1 MDDDKK
7 VFYPE
12 AVKAIK
18 SAILK
23 SRYLAARLANAEQLK
38 LYFSVGGFVSANTR
52 HGKWGTG
59 AIEAISRSLQAE
71 LPGLRGFSEGNIKKM
86 RIFFEEWSS
95 VVNRSTVSNE
105 FESPANRQTLSGEI
119 PAGANRQSAIDD
131 LAECFS
137 LAANRS
143 TVSNDLEKQ
152 AWNAFLSVGFS
163 QHVEILFNCKTEE
176 ERWYYIRQSAANFWS
191 VRVLRRHL
199 AAGDFRHAGTLPNNF
214 ALTMPDARQVSR
226 AVQSFKD
233 EYLLDFINIEDA
245 ADNEDVDERV
255 LESAIVNSIKQFI
268 QSLGPDFCFV
278 GNQYRLIVG
287 EEEFFIDLL
296 FYHRLLRSMVAIEL
310 KRGKFKPAYLGQL
323 NFYLS
328 ALDKQ
333 VKHPNESQSIGLL
346 LCQEANRT
354 IVELAVQDFNK
365 PIGVATYRLGSEI
378 PEQYK
383 PLIPMIDGVQR
394 ILTESS
400 HE

>member
-1 MDDDKK
+1 MADETMKI
-7 VFYPE
+7 YPE

-18 SAILK
+18 IAILK
-23 SRYLAARLANAEQLK
+23 SRYLAARLANAELLK
-38 LYFSVGGFVSANTR
+38 LYFSVGGYVSANSR
-52 HGKWGTG
+52 QGKWGTG

-71 LPGLRGFSEGNIKKM
+71 LPGLRGFSAANIKNM
-86 RIFFEEWSS
+86 RIFFEVWTPLA
-95 VVNRSTVSNE
+95 NRQTPSDE
-105 FESPANRQTLSGEI
+105 FSAGANRQTLSGEI

-131 LAECFS
+131 LAESFS
-137 LAANRS
+137 FAANRS
-143 TVSNDLEKQ
+143 TPSNDSEKQ
-152 AWNAFLSVGFS
+152 VWNAFLSVGFS
-163 QHVEILFNCKTEE
+163 QHMEIIYNCKTEE

-199 AAGDFRHAGTLPNNF
+199 AAGDFHHAGTLPNNF

-245 ADNEDVDERV
+245 TDNEEVDERV
-255 LESAIVNSIKQFI
+255 LEAAIVNSIKNFI

-333 VKHPNESQSIGLL
+333 VKHPDENQSIGLL

-365 PIGVATYRLGSEI
+365 PIGIATYRLGSEI
-378 PEQYK
+378 PEQYR

>member
-1 MDDDKK
+1 MK
-7 VFYPE
+7 YM
-12 AVKAIK
+12 
-18 SAILK
+18 
-23 SRYLAARLANAEQLK
+23 RQL
-38 LYFSVGGFVSANTR
+38 Y
-52 HGKWGTG
+52 
-59 AIEAISRSLQAE
+59 
-71 LPGLRGFSEGNIKKM
+71 
-86 RIFFEEWSS
+86 EEWSS
-95 VVNRSTVSNE
+95 I
-105 FESPANRQTLSGEI
+105 ANR
-119 PAGANRQSAIDD
+119 A
-131 LAECFS
+131 
-137 LAANRS
+137 
-143 TVSNDLEKQ
+143 TVSNDSGDSTNRQSVIGELSIEPIPVIRQSLIGELKESDID
-152 AWNAFLSVGFS
+152 AFFSIGFAHHIQIFS
-163 QHVEILFNCKTEE
+163 KCKSPE
-176 ERWYYIRQSAANFWS
+176 ERWYYIRQCAANFWS

-199 AAGDFRHAGTLPNNF
+199 AAGDFHHVGTLPNNF
-214 ALTMPDARQVSR
+214 ALTMPDKTQVAR
-226 AVQSFKD
+226 AVRSFKD

-255 LESAIVNSIKQFI
+255 LEAAIVNSIKNFI

-333 VKHPNESQSIGLL
+333 VKHPDENQSIGLL

-383 PLIPMIDGVQR
+383 PLIPMIDGVQK
-394 ILTESS
+394 ILMESN